1 MAISTQY
8 TLPPTPRAVDPL
20 SVEADSFTVQS
31 ELADALHDSS
41 ASRLTLLK
49 EATSRLLGLLA
60 MTVRLQG
67 RLAPG
72 DVGSDQALLAPTLAD
87 THAVLDEMR
96 NLGLNVGNLPLRTPV
111 LRLGTSNGFKAD
123 DPNNAL
129 LWMTPAEIDA
139 ISVDWLPGSP
149 TEPWQ
154 LEPDAGVLTDWDA
167 TASLKS
173 SRRGSD
179 SANALHYAVF
189 DNRAN
194 RPITRQT
201 IESWTT
207 QLPGLILD
215 AFIDVIGA
223 QQDVRAGVDEA
234 TKVMNSAT
242 EGTRRERSAG
252 DKRLEDRTEQ
262 TRRAEVRN
270 GDLQRRLLY
279 PELMPY
285 EQPPTRRIAEE

>member
-1 MAISTQY
+1 VAISTQY
-8 TLPPTPRAVDPL
+8 TPPPTPRASDPL

-41 ASRLTLLK
+41 ASRLTRLK
-49 EATSRLLGLLA
+49 EATSRLQGLLT
-60 MTVRLQG
+60 MTGRLQG
-67 RLAPG
+67 RVAPG
-72 DVGSDQALLAPTLAD
+72 NVGSDQLLLAPTLAETD
-87 THAVLDEMR
+87 AMLDEMR
-96 NLGLNVGNLPLRTPV
+96 KLGLNVGNLPVRTPV
-111 LRLGTSNGFKAD
+111 LRLGTPNGFRAD
-123 DPNNAL
+123 DPSNAL
-129 LWMTPAEIDA
+129 LWMTPDEIDA
-139 ISVDWLPGSP
+139 ISVDWFPGSP
-149 TEPWQ
+149 SEPWQ

-167 TASLKS
+167 TAPLKS

-179 SANALHYAVF
+179 SENSLHYAVF

-201 IESWTT
+201 VENWTT
-207 QLPGLILD
+207 QLPGLVLD
-215 AFIDVIGA
+215 AVFDLIGA
-223 QQDVRAGVDEA
+223 QQNVRAGVDEA

-252 DKRLEDRTEQ
+252 DKRLEVRTEQ

-270 GDLQRRLLY
+270 GDLLRRLLY